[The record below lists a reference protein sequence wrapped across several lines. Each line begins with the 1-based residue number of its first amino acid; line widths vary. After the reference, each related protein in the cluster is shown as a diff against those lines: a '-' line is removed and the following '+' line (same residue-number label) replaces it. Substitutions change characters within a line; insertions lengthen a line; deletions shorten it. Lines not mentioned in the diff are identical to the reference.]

1 MGFPSQF
8 LNTIFLVVTTKG
20 TEIKG
25 RLINIDQDSIVVL
38 VYHPRRPAVRAP
50 SGKEDTKSVIFN
62 DFYIDKEKSYA
73 ANYLLTNQGNLFR
86 ARLKDIDSTMV
97 GISMRNGSSMTRLEE
112 SKDKISGI
120 FFNNYTAAPKDNVR
134 FQKHDY
140 SPLELAIGIGYAN
153 QFALPDDIG
162 DKSTANYYRKTANG
176 LYVNA
181 AINFFLYKNFGWGI
195 YYKYFRT
202 SGTMN
207 VYGTNIISKIHS
219 NFIGLS
225 LLYKARLSNFMNYE
239 LIASPGIL
247 LYRDKLETAYDK
259 AKIW

>member
-1 MGFPSQF
+1 M
-8 LNTIFLVVTTKG
+8 VTTKG

-97 GISMRNGSSMTRLEE
+97 GISMHNGSSMTRLEE

-140 SPLELAIGIGYAN
+140 SPLELAIGIG
-153 QFALPDDIG
+153 
-162 DKSTANYYRKTANG
+162 
-176 LYVNA
+176 
-181 AINFFLYKNFGWGI
+181 
-195 YYKYFRT
+195 
-202 SGTMN
+202 
-207 VYGTNIISKIHS
+207 
-219 NFIGLS
+219 
-225 LLYKARLSNFMNYE
+225 
-239 LIASPGIL
+239 
-247 LYRDKLETAYDK
+247 
-259 AKIW
+259 